1 MLRGRV
7 SAAMMKRM
15 ETTLGKRLRVL
26 PALIVVACSVV
37 AGGIGYELGTEHP
50 KTFEITGLENSD
62 KGIVPK
68 EDFAIFWDAWQQIQ
82 GSYLRAGEVKRGDM
96 VYGAT
101 EGLVGSL
108 KDPYSV
114 FMDPAEAKRFSED
127 INGNFGGIGAEIG
140 MKNEQIVVIAPL
152 KGSPAEKS
160 GLMSGD
166 KIYEINASSTVNMD
180 IGDAV
185 KKIRGP
191 KGTGVTF
198 LIGRTG
204 HEKPLTVKVVRD
216 TISVPIV
223 EWSMK
228 EGNIAHIEFYTFSED
243 SAELVR
249 TAVTE
254 ARAAGAK
261 GIVLDMRNNPGG
273 YLDAAVAIAGYFM
286 DPQTTVVFE
295 EFRNGKRDTF
305 LSRGPAFAKGMPMAV
320 ILNGGSASASEILA
334 GALKDDLN
342 IPIVGEKSFGK
353 GTVQEL
359 TELRGGAEIKLTIAH
374 WILPKGTQIDK
385 NGIVPDVAV
394 KYTDADRDKKRD
406 PQLDKALEIVRAK
419 IK

>member
-1 MLRGRV
+1 M
-7 SAAMMKRM
+7 AMMKRM
-15 ETTLGKRLRVL
+15 ETVSKKRYAVYFGIPLVCVL
-26 PALIVVACSVV
+26 I
-37 AGGIGYELGTEHP
+37 AGYTGYQLGTRHP
-50 KTFEITGLENSD
+50 QTFDVRGIENADTDITS
-62 KGIVPK
+62 K
-68 EDFAIFWDAWQQIQ
+68 EDFAIFWDAWRMIQ
-82 GSYLRAGEVKRGDM
+82 GSYLRAGEVKSGEM
-96 VYGAT
+96 IYGAAA
-101 EGLVGSL
+101 GLVGSL
-108 KDPYSV
+108 DDPYSV
-114 FMDPAEAKRFSED
+114 FMNPEEAKRFGED

-166 KIYEINASSTVNMD
+166 KLYEINASSTVNMT

-191 KGTGVTF
+191 KGTTVTF

-204 HEKPLTVKVVRD
+204 HEKPITLKVVRD
-216 TISVPIV
+216 TIKIPVV
-223 EWSMK
+223 EWVMK
-228 EGNIAHIEFYTFSED
+228 DGNIAHVQLYTFSED
-243 SAELVR
+243 SAKLVR
-249 TAVTE
+249 NAIVE
-254 ARAAGAK
+254 AQTAGAK

-273 YLDAAVAIAGYFM
+273 YLDAAVAIASYFM
-286 DPQTTVVFE
+286 DAGQTVVYE

-305 LSRGPAFAKGMPMAV
+305 LSYGTPIAKGVPMTI

-334 GALKDDLN
+334 GALKDNLGT
-342 IPIVGEKSFGK
+342 PIIGEKSFGK

-359 TELRGGAEIKLTIAH
+359 TQLRGGAEIKLTIAH

-394 KYTDADRDKKRD
+394 KYTDADRDAKRD
-406 PQLDKALEIVRAK
+406 PQLTKALSIVKAK